1 MTAIDAQYGRRT
13 VRWLALGMVGLF
25 AAAVVYINPLAPE
38 PTAPGQRAAAPATHS
53 PGGHG
58 GNGLTDKHDGYALSP
73 VTLPDRRGKALPVA
87 FRVLG
92 PDGLATTEYE
102 PVLSEPLHLYVVRED
117 LSFYQHLHPALA
129 GDTWTAA
136 VDVPDG
142 GVYRLYAEFVPRA
155 RAGSGHSTVL
165 GAPFVVAGDTSYA
178 PIPPPAP
185 RVKVAGYTVEREEG
199 AADGVAGR
207 PGVVR
212 FRVLGAGG
220 APVTALEPYLGAY
233 AHASVFESTTQ
244 SLAHLHPTMP
254 ASEPAAPGDGVLTF
268 HTQFPQRGR
277 YRLFL
282 QFKAAG
288 TVHLA
293 PFTVVAA

>member
-1 MTAIDAQYGRRT
+1 MTAIDPQYGRRT

-25 AAAVVYINPLAPE
+25 AAAVIYINPLAPE
-38 PTAPGQRAAAPATHS
+38 WNTPDQRAAAPATHS
-53 PGGHG
+53 PGVHG
-58 GNGLTDKHDGYALSP
+58 GDGLTDKHDGYALSP
-73 VTLPDRRGKALPVA
+73 VTLPDRRGTALRMA
-87 FRVLG
+87 FRILG
-92 PDGLATTEYE
+92 PDGRATTAYE
-102 PVLSEPLHLYVVRED
+102 PVLGQPLHLYVLRED

-165 GAPFVVAGDTSYA
+165 GAPFVIAGDTSSA
-178 PIPPPAP
+178 PLPPPAP
-185 RVKVAGYTVEREEG
+185 SVKVAGYTVRRTEG

-207 PGVVR
+207 PGIIR
-212 FRVLGAGG
+212 FQVHDASS

-244 SLAHLHPTMP
+244 SFTHLHPTMP
-254 ASEPAAPGDGVLTF
+254 ASAHAATADGVLTF

-293 PFTVVAA
+293 AFTVVAA